1 MNTGVTVVWR
11 LCDPPPNGVDVSCP
25 RRTPPPPEAVS
36 CYLPCRT
43 GGRRDAGK
51 AASRRVLGFDLPL
64 GHEVPGLLG
73 GALPAQ
79 GAGPRAAGEG
89 RFPGRRRRA
98 APAAVAF
105 ALSAGGRTLGLG
117 ARPNTVSVVIF
128 IGS

>member
-1 MNTGVTVVWR
+1 MTRPQTGLTFPV
-11 LCDPPPNGVDVSCP
+11 PEGP
-25 RRTPPPPEAVS
+25 RRPPEAVS

-105 ALSAGGRTLGLG
+105 ALSAGGRTSGLG